1 AEMTATGGPT
11 GPRAEPSAAAAEGH
25 DLTPSELKIALLVAQ
40 GMTNR
45 EVAASLFLSPKTV
58 EHHLSHVY
66 RKLDVR
72 SRTQLARLFAE
83 ERPAAG
89 VA

>member
-1 AEMTATGGPT
+1 MTATGGPT
-11 GPRAEPSAAAAEGH
+11 GPRAEQTAGADE
-25 DLTPSELKIALLVAQ
+25 LTPSELKIALLVAQ

-58 EHHLSHVY
+58 EHHLSHIY

-83 ERPAAG
+83 ERPTAG